1 MLPIFNRSKSVIAC
15 WVLNTPKV
23 HRKFNPESTISR
35 PYVSSQKSLKERFV
49 SQESTRQENTRSTFV
64 LWWLGALL
72 FTGYLLTRKSAVE
85 ALSEDERVV
94 SLGIQKP
101 NKSISD
107 PKSLGLIDDLKN
119 GSGWYKTSQNSPFSV
134 QIVDG
139 QLIWKSFDTIN
150 SGHVKEIADF
160 YMRLGETRALHIN
173 TGIHGSAKGEAAVD
187 EKSGQFIVDDLT
199 VFQGYISVSYHI
211 VSVFSH
217 PITHSNIPHIDIL
230 DAWCYSNQTK
240 DFSFYAVQE
249 RAIEVERIE
258 KGSISGKAL
267 SEYFGNLGY
276 PSNIITSSVYEPLPE
291 LEKNIEESL
300 KTSPLCYVRGIGGL
314 GKSRV
319 SYEIEQKHR
328 KSIEEQKEKSSY
340 LDTVY
345 ISLKSEP
352 AKESFFQHVRHKVGT
367 SNEITPPIDKY
378 FKLLDEAAQAKNKK
392 VFIVIDNVDSSAD
405 FEIFQKLYKGI
416 KDHPQRFQL
425 LVTGRYDLTD
435 FFQNQ
440 NIRPE
445 KSIIEIEKHCKND
458 EGLWKIFL
466 KNFLEGIS
474 IDERKKAEEI
484 ITKKQNQDSI
494 LKLFEKSGYHTSFIV
509 TLGNQFAVSHKLKT
523 LSEDLQTFENR
534 IDEILRDC
542 EKLDDYG
549 KLSEIIQVPLEFS
562 DKKFNGNASKIC
574 NVLSLISNEPVRI
587 DFIRAV
593 VQKYYKNEP
602 ISGIQFN
609 NILNHL
615 HKIGVLNHTIDGEE
629 GFLKLPTFYNEVIRN
644 TLFKK
649 KLASVDSLFTVVL
662 EVIEEESKTTRSQE
676 RINENMMHLLTL
688 FNNAKDLSTIAP
700 TYTSVNQKIAN
711 YAAERL
717 NQVNCIDFF
726 GLYNYFLLSVPD
738 IPGYLLDPVLD
749 AYIRGRSTDFLL
761 DQLSSNDITVDK
773 LKSLNNLF
781 VLRLS
786 QNKNPEQIR
795 ELLKIHLKNNKHRLD
810 DRDAQIIEKNLIL
823 TKDDRKLLC
832 FFPQIHFHQISI
844 ENLQKA
850 EKWKNE
856 TFTKGQKV
864 ANLSG
869 KNLGDGLGL
878 LVHFLLVETG
888 VEEIDL
894 SHNYLGTEKESAIK
908 SVCTL
913 LSFPGT
919 LKTLRLSYNTLNNSA
934 GRQKFNL
941 LIEGLTNNASLE
953 KLTLNNN
960 SLGDE
965 EIKLIHQA
973 LKHHPKIKYIELH
986 SNKFSDTGLAYL
998 EVLMNDNPNIRSI
1011 TTGYAHWFKRRHDGT
1026 TKIERDSNNQV
1037 KRVK

>member
-1 MLPIFNRSKSVIAC
+1 M
-15 WVLNTPKV
+15 
-23 HRKFNPESTISR
+23 
-35 PYVSSQKSLKERFV
+35 Y
-49 SQESTRQENTRSTFV
+49 
-64 LWWLGALL
+64 
-72 FTGYLLTRKSAVE
+72 
-85 ALSEDERVV
+85 
-94 SLGIQKP
+94 
-101 NKSISD
+101 
-107 PKSLGLIDDLKN
+107 
-119 GSGWYKTSQNSPFSV
+119 
-134 QIVDG
+134 
-139 QLIWKSFDTIN
+139 
-150 SGHVKEIADF
+150 
-160 YMRLGETRALHIN
+160 
-173 TGIHGSAKGEAAVD
+173 
-187 EKSGQFIVDDLT
+187 
-199 VFQGYISVSYHI
+199 VSYHI
-211 VSVFSH
+211 VSALRH
-217 PITHSNIPHIDIL
+217 PLTHLDIPHIDIL

-240 DFSFYAVQE
+240 DFSCYVVEE

-300 KTSPLCYVRGIGGL
+300 ETSPLCYVRGIGGL

-319 SYEIEQKHR
+319 SHEIEKRYR
-328 KSIEEQKEKSSY
+328 KSIEEQRETSSY

-352 AKESFFQHVRHKVGT
+352 AKESFFQHVRNKVGT
-367 SNEITPPIDKY
+367 GNEITPPVDKY

-416 KDHPQRFQL
+416 KNHRQRFQL

-440 NIRPE
+440 KIQPE
-445 KSIIEIEKHCKND
+445 KSVIEIEKHCKND

-466 KNFLEGIS
+466 TNFLEGIS
-474 IDERKKAEEI
+474 INERKKAEEI

-523 LSEDLQTFENR
+523 FSEDLETFENR

-549 KLSEIIQVPLEFS
+549 KLSEIIQVPLEFA

-574 NVLSLISNEPVRI
+574 HVLSLISNEPVRI
-587 DFIRAV
+587 GFIRAV
-593 VQKYYKNEP
+593 IQKYYKDEP

-615 HKIGVLNHTIDGEE
+615 HKIGILNHIEGEE
-629 GFLKLPTFYNEVIRN
+629 GFLKLPTFYNEIIRK
-644 TLFKK
+644 TIFKK
-649 KLASVDSLFTVVL
+649 NLASVDPLFSAVL

-688 FNNAKDLSTIAP
+688 FNNARDLSTVASTYTPINQTVTQMLTNLLAFAP
-700 TYTSVNQKIAN
+700 THTSVNQKIAN

-717 NQVNCIDFF
+717 NQVNCTDFF
-726 GLYNYFLLSVPD
+726 GLYNHFLISVPG
-738 IPGYLLDPVLD
+738 IPGYSLDPVLD
-749 AYIRGRSTDFLL
+749 AYIRGRDTDFLL
-761 DQLSSNDITVDK
+761 DQLSSNEITAAK

-781 VLRLS
+781 VLKLS
-786 QNKNPEQIR
+786 QNENPEQIK
-795 ELLKIHLKNNKHRLD
+795 ELLKNHLKNNKHRLD
-810 DRDAQIIEKNLIL
+810 DRDARIIEKNLIL
-823 TKDDRKLLC
+823 TKADRKLLC
-832 FFPQIHFHQISI
+832 FFPQIHFQQISI
-844 ENLQKA
+844 ENLKKA
-850 EKWKNE
+850 EKWKSE
-856 TFTKGQKV
+856 VFKGQKV
-864 ANLSG
+864 ANLSSQ
-869 KNLGDGLGL
+869 KFGDGLGY
-878 LVHFLLVETG
+878 LVHHLFVEKG

-894 SHNYLGTEKESAIK
+894 SHNSLGRETESAIK
-908 SVCTL
+908 SVYTL

-919 LKTLRLSYNTLNNSA
+919 LKTLKLSYNTLNNSA
-934 GRQKFNL
+934 GSQNFNI

-973 LKHHPKIKYIELH
+973 LKHHPKIKHIELH
-986 SNKFSDTGLAYL
+986 SNKFTDTGLAYL
-998 EVLMNDNPNIRSI
+998 EVLISDNPNIQSI
-1011 TTGYAHWFKRRHDGT
+1011 TTGYAHWFNRRHDGT
-1026 TKIERDSNNQV
+1026 TKIERDSNNRV